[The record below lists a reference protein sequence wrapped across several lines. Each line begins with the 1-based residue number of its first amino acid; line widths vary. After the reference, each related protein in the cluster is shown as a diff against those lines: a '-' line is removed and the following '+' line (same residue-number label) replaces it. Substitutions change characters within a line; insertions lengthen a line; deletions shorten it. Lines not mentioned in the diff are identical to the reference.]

1 MPKFGGFSAGSI
13 GGSFGKAVGKLGIG
27 DKVDKLVG
35 NLETKMETM
44 SPEDMSGAIEKATLG
59 NLASLVGGKVGVD
72 VDASKIDGVIGRF
85 YEAKSSIRSTIVSS
99 ILGVAEKA
107 GYSISLPNEES
118 INKFIEASGLMTKI
132 ENLGGDAS
140 ANTIDELVKG
150 IDIKKTATDL
160 GLIVEKVPTKLDSLN
175 DANKTLSEKV
185 SNVGSVLGE
194 MANPISGGLG
204 NIAEEVTSAY
214 KDIGNTVKGINEG
227 E

>member
-1 MPKFGGFSAGSI
+1 MPKFGGFSAGNI
-13 GGSFGKAVGKLGIG
+13 GGAFGKAVGKLGIDTKIDKIMG
-27 DKVDKLVG
+27 DV
-35 NLETKMETM
+35 ETKMGAM

-59 NLASLVGGKVGVD
+59 NLASLIGGKAGVD

-85 YEAKSSIRSTIVSS
+85 YEAKSSIQSTILSS

-132 ENLGGDAS
+132 ESLGGDAS

-160 GLIVEKVPTKLDSLN
+160 GLIVEKVPTKFDSIT

-185 SNVGSVLGE
+185 SDVGSVLGE

-204 NIAEEVTSAY
+204 KISEEVTSAY